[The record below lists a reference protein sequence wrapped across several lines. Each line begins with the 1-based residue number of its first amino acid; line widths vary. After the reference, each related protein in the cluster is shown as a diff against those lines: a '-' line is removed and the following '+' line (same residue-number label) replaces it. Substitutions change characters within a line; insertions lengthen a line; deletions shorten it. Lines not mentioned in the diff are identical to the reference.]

1 MLISGLQS
9 NRILHTDYLY
19 SGISSRTDS
28 SQDALTSLVSSI
40 ASGYLANTKKYLT
53 EVEQLTSP
61 DSDLSNP
68 LNQFISGV
76 SNSMANDDIFG
87 AQSALTT
94 LKDNLST
101 SPKSTVANSTTYSV
115 SSDSDTNSFGGDV
128 YGLVTAV
135 NAGNLND
142 AQSSYALLASALSSN
157 ANRDWTN
164 ASAVTPSDSSLSTQL
179 KDVGSALDSGY
190 VGSAQRSV
198 DGLLTSLSAG
208 MLVSVSA

>member
-9 NRILHTDYLY
+9 NSILHTDYLY

-40 ASGYLANTKKYLT
+40 ASGDLANTKKYLT